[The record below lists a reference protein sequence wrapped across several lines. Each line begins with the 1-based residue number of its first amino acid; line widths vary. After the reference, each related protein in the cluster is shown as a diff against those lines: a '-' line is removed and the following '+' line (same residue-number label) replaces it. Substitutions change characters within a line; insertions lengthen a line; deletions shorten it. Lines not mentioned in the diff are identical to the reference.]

1 MEKEQTQLQENQETK
16 LSQKLG
22 EDSLSKGKEE
32 GSAEP
37 GDAERPMRVDR
48 GTNI

>member
-22 EDSLSKGKEE
+22 EDSLSKGKE
-32 GSAEP
+32 
-37 GDAERPMRVDR
+37 
-48 GTNI
+48 